1 MSDSTKIYELKFSL
15 SGIKPTIYRTLH
27 IEENRTFFELHVAI
41 QIAFGWEN
49 SHMHIF
55 EIGDDR
61 IGMSEFD
68 EFEDDHTI
76 EEKTL
81 RLFQTGLNEKDK
93 FEYIYDSGD
102 HWLHE
107 IQVMKIFEP
116 KKTFYPKCIK
126 GTMNRPPEDCGG
138 IYGFEDFKKI
148 MGNRKHPEFKEMKT
162 WYGGMYDEELFLK
175 NQINKDFKNFDSIV
189 EEMLLDL
196 DD

>member
-1 MSDSTKIYELKFSL
+1 MSDTTKIYELKISL
-15 SGIKPTIYRTLH
+15 SGIKPTIYRT
-27 IEENRTFFELHVAI
+27 IQFEENRTFFELHAAI

-49 SHMHIF
+49 SHMHVF

-61 IGMSEFD
+61 IGMSDFD

-76 EEKTL
+76 EEKTI

-93 FEYIYDSGD
+93 FEYIYDFGD
-102 HWLHE
+102 HWVHE
-107 IQVMKIFEP
+107 IQVAKILEP

-126 GTMNRPPEDCGG
+126 GAMNRPPEDCGG
-138 IYGFEDFKKI
+138 IYGFEDFKEI

-175 NQINKDFKNFDSIV
+175 NQINEDFKSFDTIV
-189 EEMLLDL
+189 EEMLLEI
-196 DD
+196 